1 MRERM
6 TKGRSVKTPKPTSQ
20 ASKGG
25 SEVAP
30 SASAIAATTQALEL
44 TGGRYLVQHLGIDGT
59 STTLAGRVYPFAIL
73 FAPDRK
79 SNTNLLRFL
88 GTDGGGLA
96 RLLTPGDR
104 TIVEVTGSGKTVFFS
119 VFNASGTQSGVRLGI
134 KRLQPEDSAAA
145 SSPILQT
152 AVHLQDIGDQRATGS
167 GWVGLR
173 DSRLRLEGFALSVAG
188 VKGGSIEYF
197 ANNGSLPPQWVG
209 TGRFAGTKGRAMPV
223 TRFGVRLTGE
233 LERSFAVI
241 YQGHYSQSGETKVF
255 RNGEI
260 CGGASKADFLLALRV
275 GLVARDAPAHFPF
288 SPALQRV
295 QSSDVVEVN
304 DLIAGAARA
313 DAVRQAAAGSAA
325 GHVAANAGSAPLLG
339 NPHAKAKAPAK
350 ARSQSKP
357 LPVSKASRPKR
368 R

>member
-6 TKGRSVKTPKPTSQ
+6 TKIRAVKTPKPAPQ
-20 ASKGG
+20 MSKG
-25 SEVAP
+25 VAP
-30 SASAIAATTQALEL
+30 ETPPASAIAATTQAIEL

-119 VFNASGTQSGVRLGI
+119 VFNAAGTQSGVRLGI
-134 KRLQPEDSAAA
+134 KRLQSDESAAA
-145 SSPILQT
+145 SSPIVQT

-188 VKGGSIEYF
+188 VKGGDIEYF
-197 ANNGSLPPQWVG
+197 ANNGGPSPQWVG
-209 TGRFAGTKGRAMPV
+209 SGRFAGTKGRALPV
-223 TRFGVRLTGE
+223 TRFAVRLTGE
-233 LERSFAVI
+233 LDRSFSVI

-255 RNGEI
+255 RNGEV
-260 CGGASKADFLLALRV
+260 CGGTSKADFLLALRV

-313 DAVRQAAAGSAA
+313 DAMRQAAAGSGG
-325 GHVAANAGSAPLLG
+325 GHATADAGSAPLLG
-339 NPHAKAKAPAK
+339 NSHDKTKTPAK

-357 LPVSKASRPKR
+357 LPAPKASRPKR
-368 R
+368 